1 MSVSGASAKA
11 AHVVLRPVLHFDE
24 EDSQVRFDECARR
37 LILIK
42 HRQFAAFSTVPT
54 LPPIVVDSNGKVEN
68 VRFSLNHRF
77 AALQRSD
84 TVIDFVDLQTN
95 ASFTHAVKG
104 GGSRG
109 RWRILSYHWTGTPVA
124 DFFVVTTAGVEFY
137 LVLPEKGC
145 LKLVKALAL
154 AVAWAVYSH
163 ATRLLLLATGAQDN
177 VLHGVQIQPSAL
189 VRLPK
194 FEVQLAPPAE
204 LPSSAQSLGQPKL
217 RRSLLPNDIFVARL
231 YESIYCIQV
240 EAERQQLLLYQLFRD
255 FVVRK
260 FALAIY
266 SSRAVMSVSDNLLVV
281 HALDSKVCLIFDL
294 RINQQ
299 YPITAPL
306 PLGTVASDQFSPL
319 YSPHWT
325 FVAPDL
331 VVDPQA
337 GRVGQLR
344 IDLHTIVRSSIDKA
358 CLLQFLLARTHCADV
373 ILDVF
378 SKSIAEQEELPT
390 LARMFDLVHAAY
402 ARQLL
407 IRHAV
412 VSAPALGSASPASKV
427 LTEFLLSQQQ
437 HSLPTNAGIGTLALM
452 LLGEQ
457 GSFYQMHQL
466 VQFMLVPDSIELAMR
481 LLSFEPKYP
490 PAAELA
496 IDMLQRLG
504 PGAVET
510 LMECLMRRGLLLAA
524 CRLLRS
530 QRMVLYPARRLLQA
544 AFESGD
550 ATLFAAVYTH
560 FEQRNEVWRGSKAFA
575 PEEGCAEYVAKFE
588 EMFGPPATI
597 AYGPL
602 RMDRE
607 SARTQPL
614 QSQSL
619 LPSIAGPT
627 ASEDGEV
634 AGVTT
639 GDVTNPG
646 TVTDGDVTNPGTVTD
661 GADADREES
670 NGQLAEGGWGLTEPN
685 PSDSLDDDAMAS
697 SPDTAWSM
705 PTAADLASASI
716 APSSP
721 PAAPPSEAA

>member
-281 HALDSKVCLIFDL
+281 HALDSKVSAARERETASLSVGPYRYAL
-294 RINQQ
+294 S
-299 YPITAPL
+299 PLAPL
-306 PLGTVASDQFSPL
+306 ALNPPRPSHRLAIRP
-319 YSPHWT
+319 PPI
-325 FVAPDL
+325 AP
-331 VVDPQA
+331 
-337 GRVGQLR
+337 
-344 IDLHTIVRSSIDKA
+344 
-358 CLLQFLLARTHCADV
+358 
-373 ILDVF
+373 
-378 SKSIAEQEELPT
+378 
-390 LARMFDLVHAAY
+390 VHARRRY
-402 ARQLL
+402 ASSSTCGSTSSTRSRRRCRSARWLL
-407 IRHAV
+407 ISSRPSTH
-412 VSAPALGSASPASKV
+412 PIG
-427 LTEFLLSQQQ
+427 LSWLRTWW
-437 HSLPTNAGIGTLALM
+437 STL
-452 LLGEQ
+452 
-457 GSFYQMHQL
+457 
-466 VQFMLVPDSIELAMR
+466 
-481 LLSFEPKYP
+481 
-490 PAAELA
+490 
-496 IDMLQRLG
+496 
-504 PGAVET
+504 
-510 LMECLMRRGLLLAA
+510 RRG
-524 CRLLRS
+524 
-530 QRMVLYPARRLLQA
+530 
-544 AFESGD
+544 
-550 ATLFAAVYTH
+550 
-560 FEQRNEVWRGSKAFA
+560 
-575 PEEGCAEYVAKFE
+575 
-588 EMFGPPATI
+588 
-597 AYGPL
+597 
-602 RMDRE
+602 
-607 SARTQPL
+607 
-614 QSQSL
+614 
-619 LPSIAGPT
+619 
-627 ASEDGEV
+627 
-634 AGVTT
+634 
-639 GDVTNPG
+639 
-646 TVTDGDVTNPGTVTD
+646 
-661 GADADREES
+661 
-670 NGQLAEGGWGLTEPN
+670 
-685 PSDSLDDDAMAS
+685 
-697 SPDTAWSM
+697 
-705 PTAADLASASI
+705 ASASCASTCTPSYARRSTRHACSSSCSRART
-716 APSSP
+716 APT
-721 PAAPPSEAA
+721 

>member
-1 MSVSGASAKA
+1 MSASGASAKA

-84 TVIDFVDLQTN
+84 TVVDFVDLQTN

-281 HALDSKVCLIFDL
+281 HALDSKVSAARERESEPLCRALSL
-294 RINQQ
+294 CAL
-299 YPITAPL
+299 APC
-306 PLGTVASDQFSPL
+306 PPRPQPPSPL
-319 YSPHWT
+319 TPPRHSSPPPI
-325 FVAPDL
+325 AP
-331 VVDPQA
+331 
-337 GRVGQLR
+337 
-344 IDLHTIVRSSIDKA
+344 
-358 CLLQFLLARTHCADV
+358 
-373 ILDVF
+373 
-378 SKSIAEQEELPT
+378 
-390 LARMFDLVHAAY
+390 VHARRRY
-402 ARQLL
+402 ASSSTCGSTSSTRSRRRCRSARWLL
-407 IRHAV
+407 ISSRPSTH
-412 VSAPALGSASPASKV
+412 PTG
-427 LTEFLLSQQQ
+427 LSWLRTWW
-437 HSLPTNAGIGTLALM
+437 STP
-452 LLGEQ
+452 
-457 GSFYQMHQL
+457 
-466 VQFMLVPDSIELAMR
+466 
-481 LLSFEPKYP
+481 
-490 PAAELA
+490 
-496 IDMLQRLG
+496 
-504 PGAVET
+504 
-510 LMECLMRRGLLLAA
+510 RRG
-524 CRLLRS
+524 
-530 QRMVLYPARRLLQA
+530 
-544 AFESGD
+544 
-550 ATLFAAVYTH
+550 
-560 FEQRNEVWRGSKAFA
+560 
-575 PEEGCAEYVAKFE
+575 
-588 EMFGPPATI
+588 
-597 AYGPL
+597 
-602 RMDRE
+602 
-607 SARTQPL
+607 
-614 QSQSL
+614 
-619 LPSIAGPT
+619 
-627 ASEDGEV
+627 
-634 AGVTT
+634 
-639 GDVTNPG
+639 
-646 TVTDGDVTNPGTVTD
+646 
-661 GADADREES
+661 
-670 NGQLAEGGWGLTEPN
+670 
-685 PSDSLDDDAMAS
+685 
-697 SPDTAWSM
+697 
-705 PTAADLASASI
+705 ASASCASI
-716 APSSP
+716 CSPSYARRSTRRACSSSFSRARTAPT
-721 PAAPPSEAA
+721 

>member
-281 HALDSKVCLIFDL
+281 HALDSKVSAARERETASLSVGPYRYAL
-294 RINQQ
+294 S
-299 YPITAPL
+299 PLAPL
-306 PLGTVASDQFSPL
+306 
-319 YSPHWT
+319 
-325 FVAPDL
+325 
-331 VVDPQA
+331 
-337 GRVGQLR
+337 
-344 IDLHTIVRSSIDKA
+344 
-358 CLLQFLLARTHCADV
+358 
-373 ILDVF
+373 
-378 SKSIAEQEELPT
+378 
-390 LARMFDLVHAAY
+390 
-402 ARQLL
+402 
-407 IRHAV
+407 
-412 VSAPALGSASPASKV
+412 AL
-427 LTEFLLSQQQ
+427 
-437 HSLPTNAGIGTLALM
+437 N
-452 LLGEQ
+452 
-457 GSFYQMHQL
+457 
-466 VQFMLVPDSIELAMR
+466 
-481 LLSFEPKYP
+481 P
-490 PAAELA
+490 PRPSHRLA
-496 IDMLQRLG
+496 I
-504 PGAVET
+504 
-510 LMECLMRRGLLLAA
+510 
-524 CRLLRS
+524 
-530 QRMVLYPARRLLQA
+530 
-544 AFESGD
+544 
-550 ATLFAAVYTH
+550 H
-560 FEQRNEVWRGSKAFA
+560 
-575 PEEGCAEYVAKFE
+575 
-588 EMFGPPATI
+588 PPS
-597 AYGPL
+597 P
-602 RMDRE
+602 
-607 SARTQPL
+607 
-614 QSQSL
+614 
-619 LPSIAGPT
+619 PSTP
-627 ASEDGEV
+627 V
-634 AGVTT
+634 AGVPHLRPA
-639 GDVTNPG
+639 DQP
-646 TVTDGDVTNPGTVTD
+646 TVPDH
-661 GADADREES
+661 GAAAARH
-670 NGQLAEGGWGLTEPN
+670 GGF
-685 PSDSLDDDAMAS
+685 
-697 SPDTAWSM
+697 
-705 PTAADLASASI
+705 
-716 APSSP
+716 
-721 PAAPPSEAA
+721 